1 MRGAQRLP
9 GSSVRVH
16 RVPDLRADEITTFH
30 GIPVTTPAR
39 TILDL
44 AGALGPRELE
54 GMVAQAE
61 RTGLATREEI
71 TALAARYPRRAG
83 TRRLRALLARGEDP
97 AFTRSKLEA
106 AVLDMTRTAR
116 LPKPQTNVLLCG
128 YEVDFFFRGAGVVL
142 EVDGFVYHS
151 SRASFEADRR
161 RDMAMEAEGYR
172 VIRVT
177 WRQIRKERDAVL
189 ARLAQALAQAGA
201 HNGPGQ
207 I

>member
-16 RVPDLRADEITTFH
+16 RVP
-30 GIPVTTPAR
+30 
-39 TILDL
+39 
-44 AGALGPRELE
+44 
-54 GMVAQAE
+54 
-61 RTGLATREEI
+61 
-71 TALAARYPRRAG
+71 
-83 TRRLRALLARGEDP
+83 RRLRALLARGEDP

-128 YEVDFFFRGAGVVL
+128 YEVDFYFRAAGVVL
-142 EVDGFVYHS
+142 EVDGYAYHS

-201 HNGPGQ
+201 RNGPGQ